1 MEQDRSVK
9 DPEPAEVWVLVAM
22 KTHRV
27 VEKARDVAE
36 VKAKAEAKARDVAE
50 GRIKVVAP
58 AVAGT
63 SKTAF
68 QTRAERSSNMP
79 RGDGTGAPL
88 TALMTC
94 GSRHPSRSKAPCE
107 VHTVKQ
113 AVNFERVLLSHVEMC
128 YSVALALTRNPD
140 RAKALARYALTW
152 AWRRCESPDDQ
163 KDIKRKLLKVL
174 REWFLQY
181 CCHTPCSLRNEAAL
195 AERIQYVL
203 PNLQSG
209 ISSEFHAV
217 FGL

>member
-1 MEQDRSVK
+1 M
-9 DPEPAEVWVLVAM
+9 AM

-128 YSVALALTRNPD
+128 YSVALALTHNPSAACNLTRD
-140 RAKALARYALTW
+140 VLAW
-152 AWRRCESPDDQ
+152 AWNLRDSAGF
-163 KDIKRKLLKVL
+163 KTGIKMKLLTAL
-174 REWFLQY
+174 RERF
-181 CCHTPCSLRNEAAL
+181 
-195 AERIQYVL
+195 IQHYSHLTVPL
-203 PNLQSG
+203 ELYQ
-209 ISSEFHAV
+209 
-217 FGL
+217 